1 MEIEICQVVRKNDKA
16 EEVTLFIKGIGVF
29 LCFMKIGGKVMVVSR
44 WSHGTDRMYGG
55 NSLWL
60 PKDVT
65 KKSNRYNRI
74 LSLLR
79 GLFVVLK
86 IFCYNFL
93 YDKSKNCN

>member
-60 PKDVT
+60 PKDVYNKALRT
-65 KKSNRYNRI
+65 AAAILNEKPAAQKSQI
-74 LSLLR
+74 
-79 GLFVVLK
+79 GIIEF
-86 IFCYNFL
+86 
-93 YDKSKNCN
+93 